1 MIEWYNIILSL
12 IAIIG
17 YRRSSDSNLLYSF
30 SICIFILSSLVF
42 NSSLLFHFIN
52 RIRYR
57 VIAKWIAWIR
67 FLTSRD
73 PDLARSFLLSNCQ
86 HIYKKRIR
94 GKTKC
99 NYLRYYGCKLR
110 DTIIQ
115 LPLHRHTLILDLDE
129 TLVYSCRYS
138 DLSLMIP
145 SLESIGVTI
154 LRNNKYVSFYV
165 YKRPHL
171 DEFLDCVCEW
181 FNVVVFTAGERPYAD
196 AVLNVIDPKGR
207 VRKRLYKDDCMV
219 VNGTVVKRVE
229 TACPN
234 AASAMIIDNNPECF
248 RYDKCELLSDRFIHS
263 KCNSNQ

>member
-1 MIEWYNIILSL
+1 MIT
-12 IAIIG
+12 
-17 YRRSSDSNLLYSF
+17 R
-30 SICIFILSSLVF
+30 
-42 NSSLLFHFIN
+42 
-52 RIRYR
+52 
-57 VIAKWIAWIR
+57 WIAWVR
-67 FLTSRD
+67 FLSSQD
-73 PDLARSFLLSNCQ
+73 QDLVRGFLLSNCQ

-110 DTIIQ
+110 ETIIH

-165 YKRPHL
+165 YKRPYL
-171 DEFLDCVCEW
+171 DEFLDRVCEW
-181 FNVVVFTAGERPYAD
+181 FNVVVFTAGEKPYAD

-219 VNGTVVKRVE
+219 INGTVVKRVE
-229 TACPN
+229 TACSN
-234 AASAMIIDNNPECF
+234 AASAMIVDNNPECF
-248 RYDKCELLSDRFIHS
+248 RYDKCVYWVRVLFVANAIPISSWYGDGKDKELLRLLPFLDLMRTVDDVRTVLSLNKII
-263 KCNSNQ
+263 